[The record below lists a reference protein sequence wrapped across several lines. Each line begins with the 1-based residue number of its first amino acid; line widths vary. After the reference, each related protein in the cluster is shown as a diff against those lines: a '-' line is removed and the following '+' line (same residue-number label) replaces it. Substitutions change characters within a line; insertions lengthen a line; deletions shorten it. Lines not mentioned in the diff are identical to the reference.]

1 MYHHLKIMLIIASY
15 AKWFDMYIF
24 KIKFK
29 IFLIQ
34 F

>member
-15 AKWFDMYIF
+15 AKWFNMNIF
-24 KIKFK
+24 KIEFK